1 MKTKVK
7 STPIIASEG
16 LEQSVMGMDNHG
28 RDMATYF
35 LRDKI
40 YSNKI
45 KAVVR
50 EYICN
55 AVDEHNKYGVDRPV
69 EVSLTGNGIDRSIF
83 SVRDYAEGLSDDG
96 VRKIFGMYFR
106 STKSESNDSIGGF
119 GVGSKAGH
127 AYTDTF
133 NIISHHNGV
142 KTSYSCMLGA
152 GDNNVPVGHIYKLDS
167 CPTDETGIEINLEVK
182 PTKERESRY
191 SAREV
196 SDSDKFKQEI
206 IEFVQFAHSPITAN
220 IFDTV
225 YNTPEQKHTI
235 TIDGFTISIVD
246 MFTEEKTRS
255 YNKNE
260 KFTQNIVDC
269 NFSFNPVLKMGDVV
283 YGDVTSV
290 NGASIKEHTAI
301 TITAPVGSIDIP
313 ISREGMEET
322 ERNNRLRERAS
333 EAIKHLAKR
342 DAAPFMKKTLIE
354 LTDNYIQNLA
364 DKREQGKYFK
374 FSPWF
379 VYEEYYE
386 VACSIRDHTHSSL
399 KTKIKDI
406 DKEDDKPVV
415 VVIPKNRATDTWISK
430 VKTWCELN
438 GKKYLCVRE
447 DTDMGLLNAWFT
459 VKKARNLKMPK
470 KGQKQNCA
478 VVWFNARNI
487 GTFTALQFHNK
498 VRKDNDLKLAK
509 DLAEAKKQNAKIAKS
524 CEDVNLM
531 RDLVIANSKSTN
543 TYYHRGVRHP
553 HFVAAKG
560 LLKDL
565 KEIGIHQSDCFG
577 AISNRLKKVME
588 EKELKNNAK
597 NYADNL
603 DQCEW
608 LSDRTYKI
616 LKKNP
621 EKSHR
626 IVAVMDKLMAEDT
639 LRATILKKFVNLRHY
654 WGGQRELT
662 REDMKRILK
671 LV

>member
-69 EVSLTGNGIDRSIF
+69 EVSLTGDGIDRSIF

-106 STKSESNDSIGGF
+106 STKSETNDSIGGF

-182 PTKERESRY
+182 PIKERESRY

-196 SDSDKFKQEI
+196 SDSDKFKREI

-225 YNTPEQKHTI
+225 YNTPEQKHTT

-246 MFTEEKTRS
+246 MFTEEKKRT
-255 YNKNE
+255 YNDE

-269 NFSFNPVLKMGDVV
+269 NFSFNPVLKMGDVT
-283 YGDVTSV
+283 YGNATAIK
-290 NGASIKEHTAI
+290 GASIKDHTAI

-322 ERNNRLRERAS
+322 ERNNRLIERAS
-333 EAIKHLAKR
+333 EALKSLAEK
-342 DAAPFMKKTLIE
+342 DAEPFKKKTLIE
-354 LTDNYIQNLA
+354 LTDDYIQNLA
-364 DKREQGKYFK
+364 DKREEGKYFK

-379 VYEEYYE
+379 VYAEYYE
-386 VACSIRDHTHSSL
+386 IASSIRDHTHSSL

-438 GKKYLCVRE
+438 DKKYLCVRE
-447 DTDMGLLNAWFT
+447 DADMGLLNASFT
-459 VKKARNLKMPK
+459 VKQARNLKFPK
-470 KGQKQNCA
+470 KGGKQNCA

-524 CEDVNLM
+524 SEDVNLM
-531 RDLVIANSKSTN
+531 RDLVLAKTKSTN
-543 TYYHRGVRHP
+543 SYYSRGVRHT

-565 KEIGIHQSDCFG
+565 KEIGIHQADCFG

-597 NYADNL
+597 NFAENL
-603 DQCEW
+603 EQCEW

-626 IVAVMDKLMAEDT
+626 IVALFDKIWQEDS
-639 LRATILKKFVNLRHY
+639 LRSTILKKFVNLKHY

-662 REDMKRILK
+662 KEDMKRILK
-671 LV
+671 LK